1 MLEEKL
7 SGIINVKKKPLQW
20 LLGYE
25 QGYVHCKVVGN
36 LSISQF
42 LRHKFKKIIWRPI
55 SLYWHFIV
63 FLHFKLFWSDKTE
76 NQQGSLYTEND
87 NFKSAL
93 VLFFLIWPA
102 FSRAS
107 SSGFVAYK
115 TVRAH
120 ALRSVFATRELFSR
134 NSKNQSLGL
143 IITHALDLCVSGHM
157 VWASRSSRIHHRNA
171 LIKKAWKMPYKD

>member
-1 MLEEKL
+1 MAGKRL
-7 SGIINVKKKPLQW
+7 
-20 LLGYE
+20 Y
-25 QGYVHCKVVGN
+25 KVVGN
-36 LSISQF
+36 VSMSQF
-42 LRHKFKKIIWRPI
+42 LWHKFWKLFWRPVSI
-55 SLYWHFIV
+55 YWHFLF
-63 FLHFKLFWSDKTE
+63 FLDFKLFWWDKTE
-76 NQQGSLYTEND
+76 KPTEGSLYTEND

-93 VLFFLIWPA
+93 VLFFLIWPG

-120 ALRSVFATRELFSR
+120 ALQSAFATRELFSR
-134 NSKNQSLGL
+134 NSKNLAQSLGL